1 MSLLWVFYREHV
13 QKIQLSELPP
23 SQPIT
28 IGPDMKDTIT
38 VGTLPLRQNAAT
50 LYRKETDRYDVFLGN
65 NCAGELTIGNEMP
78 CRIEEETMRLLLTP
92 DKEESSVYFIGGK
105 DEIVFSSETEEA
117 DIYKEPSSAQT
128 GAFYLRKSGGCWSVV
143 PDGQDVYVN
152 GKLAEAPERLRTG
165 DEPLWNFLRVRLT
178 EDDLLEVVHHES
190 FKPV

>member
-28 IGPDMKDTIT
+28 IGPDIKDTIT
-38 VGTLPLRQNAAT
+38 VGTLPLRQTAAT

-78 CRIEEETMRLLLTP
+78 CRMEEETMRLLLTP
-92 DKEESSVYFIGGK
+92 DQEESSVYFVGRK

-117 DIYKEPSSAQT
+117 DIYKEPSSAQKALFISEKREEA
-128 GAFYLRKSGGCWSVV
+128 GLSFLMARK
-143 PDGQDVYVN
+143 
-152 GKLAEAPERLRTG
+152 
-165 DEPLWNFLRVRLT
+165 FM
-178 EDDLLEVVHHES
+178 
-190 FKPV
+190 